1 MNYKPGI
8 WYNEL
13 YRIFSQKALLTVAQ
27 TVILGQCL
35 RAIQAGEN
43 AEYHLNE
50 LYYSLGNNLKDKQV
64 KEALDEYIHSYIKHY
79 KEDIDDENDVYL
91 QEGEGSSFTWGY
103 RGRTT

>member
-1 MNYKPGI
+1 MNYKPGT

-13 YRIFSQKALLTVAQ
+13 YRIFSQKTLLTVAQ

-50 LYYSLGNNLKDKQV
+50 LYYSLGTNLKDKQV

-91 QEGEGSSFTWGY
+91 QEREKPSLTWGY
-103 RGRTT
+103 KDKST

>member
-8 WYNEL
+8 WYDEL
-13 YRIFSQKALLTVAQ
+13 YRIFSQKSLLTVAQ

-50 LYYSLGNNLKDKQV
+50 LYYSLGSGLKDKQS
-64 KEALDEYIHSYIKHY
+64 KEALDEYIHAYIKHY
-79 KEDIDDENDVYL
+79 KEDIDNDENDENANQNEYP
-91 QEGEGSSFTWGY
+91 TWGY
-103 RGRTT
+103 AKENS